1 MTIFKAKEK
10 AERTVVENLPLD
22 RIYPGANQPRRVF
35 DEHEL
40 ICLAQSIK
48 ENGLLQ
54 PIIVKEICEGRYELI
69 AGERRVR
76 ASRLAGL
83 TEIPGI
89 VTEYTD
95 EESAVLSVIENIQ
108 RCDLNF
114 FEEAEAMR
122 RLIVMKGFTQEQ
134 LAQRL
139 GKSQSTIANKLRL
152 LKLPENIRNLI
163 TTYGFNERQARAVLK
178 LPDESKE
185 KAVEEIRRLGLN
197 VNQTEKY
204 IDALLSPVQK
214 KKKPTW
220 TFTEKKLYIN
230 SINKTLDTMK
240 KSGVPFESEKNVE
253 DGILTYIIRI
263 PQD

>member
-10 AERTVVENLPLD
+10 PEKTVIENIQLD
-22 RIYPGANQPRRVF
+22 SIYPGLGQPRKVF
-35 DEHEL
+35 DEYEL

-54 PIIVKEICEGRYELI
+54 PVTVREICEGRYELI

-83 TEIPGI
+83 TEIPAI
-89 VTEYTD
+89 VTDYND
-95 EESAVLSVIENIQ
+95 EEASVMSVIENVQ
-108 RCDLNF
+108 RCDLTF

-122 RLIVMKGFTQEQ
+122 RLIATRGFTQEQ
-134 LAQRL
+134 LAERL

-152 LKLPENIRNLI
+152 LKLSENIRNLI
-163 TTYGFNERQARAVLK
+163 SVYGLNERQARAVLK
-178 LPDESKE
+178 LPDDSRE
-185 KAVEEIRRLGLN
+185 KAVEEIHRLGLN
-197 VNQTEKY
+197 VSQTEKY
-204 IDALLSPVQK
+204 IDTLLNPAHK
-214 KKKPTW
+214 RKKPVW

-240 KSGVPFESEKNVE
+240 KSGVPFESEKNVV
-253 DGILTYIIRI
+253 DGILTFIIRI